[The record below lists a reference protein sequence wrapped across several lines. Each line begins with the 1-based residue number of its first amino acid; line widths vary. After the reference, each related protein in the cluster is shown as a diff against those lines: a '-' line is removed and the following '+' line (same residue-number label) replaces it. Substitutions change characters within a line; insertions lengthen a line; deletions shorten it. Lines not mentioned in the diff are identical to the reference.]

1 MVKSL
6 APGRALL
13 GGLLETWRCIDML
26 AWSSLHVDGE
36 DFSVWAGLEEEEQ
49 TGFPNLCMDEQR
61 LQPSSFLLFQVSSC
75 ILYFHVPVC
84 VYVCVRYFSKFS
96 KTNAW

>member
-1 MVKSL
+1 M
-6 APGRALL
+6 
-13 GGLLETWRCIDML
+13 
-26 AWSSLHVDGE
+26 DGE

-75 ILYFHVPVC
+75 IFSCACNVY
-84 VYVCVRYFSKFS
+84 VYVCFKFS